1 MTAADTLRLA
11 FAGTRADRA
20 RVAIT
25 AIAAA
30 VAVNVLLTCAT
41 VLAVEPDSGR
51 YRSRVFNHDVLLSNV
66 ALAILLFAVPI
77 MFFLAQCARLGA
89 PGRDRRLAAFRL
101 AGASPGQ
108 VVRIAAAETGVAAA
122 LGTLLGAGLFAVA
135 RVAFDRPG
143 SDGLRALPTDV
154 APGPIATITVL
165 VGVPVATV
173 LLAIVLLREVSVTPF
188 GVLRRTNPARVRAWP
203 GLLGVVALVGLAGL
217 EAASRTDFVRSG
229 RLGAAQSALFALWI
243 LICTVLLAL
252 GLMLGTAWLGQT
264 GARLLLRLTRRPSAL
279 IAARQTLADP
289 YDGSRT
295 YTVILIVAAFAG
307 AAMMLKSWLTVNVT
321 ARAAASAE
329 RVRLVGGTV
338 NDFAGTA
345 AFRRDVFA
353 VVDTAFLVLVGV
365 TSLTLLVALV
375 ESGTARRRTVAALVA
390 AGTPRAVLGRAHCWR
405 VLIPAVPG
413 IVLAILA
420 GMFAM
425 RSFTRTATGSNF
437 ASSCSGTT
445 AQCADPAYAATHT
458 VDRRIN
464 IVQQVPLPWA
474 DLASVA
480 AVALV
485 AVLLVIG
492 ISTLLQRSNTN
503 PAELRVE

>member
-1 MTAADTLRLA
+1 MTVTDTLRLA

-25 AIAAA
+25 ATAAA
-30 VAVNVLLTCAT
+30 VAAAVLLACAT

-51 YRSRVFNHDVLLSNV
+51 YRGRMFNHEVLLSNV
-66 ALAILLFAVPI
+66 ALAMLLFAVPI

-108 VVRIAAAETGVAAA
+108 VTRIAAAETGVAAA
-122 LGTLLGAGLFAVA
+122 LGTLLGAGLFAVT
-135 RVAFDRPG
+135 RVALDRPG
-143 SDGLRALPTDV
+143 RDGLRALPTDV
-154 APGPIATITVL
+154 APDRMAIVTVL
-165 VGVPVATV
+165 VGVPVVTV
-173 LLAIVLLREVSVTPF
+173 LLAILLLRRVNVTPF
-188 GVLRRTNPARVRAWP
+188 GLLRRTGRTRVRTWP
-203 GLLGVVALVGLAGL
+203 GLLGAVALFGLAGL
-217 EAASRTDFVRSG
+217 ESATRSEFVRSG
-229 RLGAAQSALFALWI
+229 QLGAAQPALFTLWI
-243 LICTVLLAL
+243 LICTVLLAF

-289 YDGSRT
+289 YDGSRS

-307 AAMMLKSWLTVNVT
+307 AAMMLKSWLTVNVA

-345 AFRRDVFA
+345 AFRRDVFEL
-353 VVDTAFLVLVGV
+353 VDAAFLVLVCV
-365 TSLTLLVALV
+365 TSLTLLVALA
-375 ESGTARRRTVAALVA
+375 ESNTTRRRTIAALVA

-413 IVLAILA
+413 IVLAVLA

-437 ASSCSGTT
+437 ASVCAGSTS
-445 AQCADPAYAATHT
+445 QCADPAYAVTHT
-458 VDRRIN
+458 VDQRIN
-464 IVQQVPLPWA
+464 IVLQVPLPWA

-480 AVALV
+480 AATLV
-485 AVLLVIG
+485 AVLMVIG
-492 ISTLLQRSNTN
+492 ISTLLQRSSTN

>member
-1 MTAADTLRLA
+1 VTAADTLRLA

-25 AIAAA
+25 ATAAA
-30 VAVNVLLTCAT
+30 IAVIVLLACAT
-41 VLAVEPDSGR
+41 VLAVEPESGR
-51 YRSRVFNHDVLLSNV
+51 YRSRMLDHANLLPNV
-66 ALAILLFAVPI
+66 ALAMLLFAVPI

-108 VVRIAAAETGVAAA
+108 VTRIAAAETGVAAA

-135 RVAFDRPG
+135 RVVFDRPG
-143 SDGLRALPTDV
+143 GDGLRTLPTDV
-154 APGPIATITVL
+154 APGRTATVTVL
-165 VGVPVATV
+165 VGVPVLTV
-173 LLAIVLLREVSVTPF
+173 LLAVLLLRRVNVTPF
-188 GVLRRTNPARVRAWP
+188 GLLRRAGRARVRAWP
-203 GLLGVVALVGLAGL
+203 GLLGVVALAGLAGL
-217 EAASRTDFVRSG
+217 EAANRTEFVRSG
-229 RLGAAQSALFALWI
+229 QLGSAQPALFATWI

-264 GARLLLRLTRRPSAL
+264 GARLLLRLTRRPSAQ

-289 YDGSRT
+289 YDGSRS

-307 AAMMLKSWLTVNVT
+307 AAMMLKSWLTVNVA

-329 RVRLVGGTV
+329 RHRLMGGTA

-345 AFRRDVFA
+345 AFRRDVFEL
-353 VVDTAFLVLVGV
+353 VDAAFLVLVCV
-365 TSLTLLVALV
+365 TSLTLLVALA
-375 ESGTARRRTVAALVA
+375 ESGATRRRTIAALVA

-405 VLIPAVPG
+405 VLIPAAPG
-413 IVLAILA
+413 IVLAVLA

-425 RSFTRTATGSNF
+425 RSFTRSATGSNF
-437 ASSCSGTT
+437 ATLCAGSA
-445 AQCADPAYAATHT
+445 AQCADPTYAAAHT
-458 VDRRIN
+458 VERRID
-464 IVQQVPLPWA
+464 VERAVPLPWA
-474 DLASVA
+474 DLATVA
-480 AVALV
+480 AVAFV
-485 AVLLVIG
+485 ALLLVIG
-492 ISTLLQRSNTN
+492 VSTLLQRSSTN